1 MQSLS
6 KEQTIAQIG
15 IIEKRQLRGPTC
27 TIALKKTHFHK
38 KVVSAPQCTMKH
50 REIGVGL
57 FEYFFKS
64 KNAQARAKTLLAR
77 DLVPPR
83 VNPRSCFLAENAWP
97 RNEIFSSVS

>member
-1 MQSLS
+1 MKLGEAKTQVVQIHKLCLNYSLRRPWIMQSLS

-50 REIGVGL
+50 REIIVGL

-64 KNAQARAKTLLAR
+64 KMHRHVQK
-77 DLVPPR
+77 PCSR
-83 VNPRSCFLAENAWP
+83 VT
-97 RNEIFSSVS
+97 